1 MPWRWNERASSSFLN
16 RLLLPQARQHTDGRF
31 PRDQVE
37 LYATKGDEYKFQF
50 MAKGGGSANKTFL
63 FQQTKA
69 VLNPD
74 KLMAFLEE
82 KIKTLGTSACPPY
95 HLAIAVGGLSAEMT
109 LKVCVCVFVC
119 VCV

>member
-1 MPWRWNERASSSFLN
+1 
-16 RLLLPQARQHTDGRF
+16 
-31 PRDQVE
+31 VE
-37 LYATKGDEYKFQF
+37 LYAVKGDEYKFQF

-63 FQQTKA
+63 YQQTKA
-69 VLNPD
+69 VLNPE

-109 LKVCVCVFVC
+109 LKVCGVAPRGGGGLDAL
-119 VCV
+119 